1 MAATTR
7 DAEASRSPALR
18 MHPLRASLV
27 LRRALPRTAVTAA
40 ALLLAGAVRAQDGGN
55 LMPAPRS
62 SDINPFTIPVRPVVI
77 CFPPTPPPLDR
88 AISHAAQPMPPRF
101 TPPAELAVDIN
112 EPFYAPLSTWLLE
125 KALTDKRRE
134 RLSAYHSAKTNA
146 LTELRAALEQVR
158 DADPATRRRTLATLA
173 RQQTPPLAAL
183 EHEAEQIRTD
193 LAIAN
198 YDWRSLREWTLGEKN
213 RRGDSPMEIAATL
226 RAYAYYQTGL
236 TGGQRRLLREISLEL
251 AVAGEDTAAAEAAQP
266 FLFFSPEPARVLL
279 PDDLPAGLAAK
290 VATYQTKKSAL
301 KKELYDAVYK
311 QDNASIAFFRN
322 SALKS
327 LANKQTAPLTELEK
341 LADEIR
347 DGLAELPTA
356 TRPITARSSLPPV
369 VTARLQAAVKTGIAL
384 QKEATQKIDVLR
396 AEFADEPFHLTYNFQ
411 SSGLTFT
418 VNPRLTRAVSP
429 ADARAQLEKLRPRMQ
444 AIEAQMT
451 VIAERFGRGLTDLVN
466 ETDAIRT
473 EAAAALGNPS
483 AATVEAAL
491 VTARSLAAIKD
502 SADAYREYRLA
513 VFEPGMSPEQRRLL
527 FGGAVEKLDVP
538 LLRGE
543 FQPTRRA
550 AGW

>member
-1 MAATTR
+1 MNLFR
-7 DAEASRSPALR
+7 VSPVSRHALR
-18 MHPLRASLV
+18 
-27 LRRALPRTAVTAA
+27 RTAALVA
-40 ALLLAGAVRAQDGGN
+40 ALGLAGASRAQDN
-55 LMPAPRS
+55 LLPVQRS
-62 SDINPFTIPVRPVVI
+62 TDNNPFNVPVRPVVI

-101 TPPAELAVDIN
+101 TPPAELAADIN

-125 KALTDKRRE
+125 KALTDKMRE
-134 RLSAYHSAKTNA
+134 RLSAYHSAKTSA

-158 DADPATRRRTLATLA
+158 EADAATRRRTLAALA
-173 RQQTPPLAAL
+173 RQQTPSLAAL

-193 LAIAN
+193 LAIGN

-226 RAYAYYQTGL
+226 RAYAYYQAGL

-279 PDDLPAGLAAK
+279 PDDMPAGLAAK
-290 VATYQTKKSAL
+290 VAAYQTKKSAL
-301 KKELYDAVYK
+301 KKDLYDAVYK

-327 LANKQTAPLTELEK
+327 LADRQSAPLADLEK

-347 DGLAELPTA
+347 DGLAELPSA
-356 TRPITARSSLPPV
+356 TRPLTARSSLPPV

-384 QKEATQKIDVLR
+384 QKEAIQKIDALR
-396 AEFADEPFHLTYNFQ
+396 AEIAEEPFQISYTFE
-411 SSGLTFT
+411 SSGLKFT
-418 VNPRLTRAVSP
+418 VNPRLTRAVSA
-429 ADARAQLEKLRPRMQ
+429 ADARAQLKKLRPRLQ
-444 AIEAQMT
+444 RIETQLT
-451 VIAERFGRGLTDLVN
+451 DIAEHFGRGLADLVN
-466 ETDAIRT
+466 ETAAIRT
-473 EAAAALGNPS
+473 EAAEALGNPS
-483 AATVEAAL
+483 AATVDAAL

-502 SADAYREYRLA
+502 SEDGYREYRLA

-527 FGGAVEKLDVP
+527 FSGAVEKLDVP

-543 FQPTRRA
+543 FQPVRRA